1 MPFTVSNFSV
11 KSILPLNTGLKHRHY
26 FPKIGDRKSHCLI
39 TNELKKKDG
48 DYDRF
53 LPISERNNSFPEI

>member
-11 KSILPLNTGLKHRHY
+11 KSMLPLNTGLKHRHY

-39 TNELKKKDG
+39 TNELKKKDS

-53 LPISERNNSFPEI
+53 LPISERNNSSPEI